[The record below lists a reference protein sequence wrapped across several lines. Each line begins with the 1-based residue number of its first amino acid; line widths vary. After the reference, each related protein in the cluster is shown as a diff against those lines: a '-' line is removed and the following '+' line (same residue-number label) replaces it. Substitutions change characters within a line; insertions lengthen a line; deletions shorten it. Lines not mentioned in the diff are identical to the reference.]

1 MEASAPRPKG
11 RPSKVAPYASQV
23 AEWLREAPDLS
34 GAEILRRVRVAGY
47 RGGKSALY
55 EFVKQLRAP
64 ESGYKR
70 CPQCHGMVRDTAEF
84 CPRCGLGL
92 PSTLPHLP
100 VQGAEALKAAAPS
113 TEAIARR
120 DTPRVPATKPYVVIA
135 LPGRRELYEYF
146 KQKFRRAATIEVVCD
161 RRVADRRRRA
171 AEHPVDRRRRDRR
184 ARHVIDTELRAF
196 GFAIVIRD

>member
-1 MEASAPRPKG
+1 MEGSAPRPKG

-23 AEWLREAPDLS
+23 AQWLREAPDLS
-34 GAEILRRVRVAGY
+34 GAEILRRVRLAGY

-55 EFVKQLRAP
+55 ELVKQLRAP
-64 ESGYKR
+64 EPGHRR
-70 CPQCHGMVRDTAEF
+70 CPRCRVMVRDTVEV

-92 PSTLPHLP
+92 PSTSPHLP

-120 DTPRVPATKPYVVIA
+120 HPPRVPAVKPYVVIA
-135 LPGRRELYEYF
+135 LPDRRELYEYF
-146 KQKFRRAATIEVVCD
+146 RRKFRRAATIEVVRD

-171 AEHPVDRRRRDRR
+171 AERPVDRRQRDRR
-184 ARHVIDTELRAF
+184 ARRAIDTELRAF